1 MLKKSTF
8 LFLLLLTIHA
18 YSQIVVNYDDSF
30 IMKFD
35 NKISADAQRM
45 ADKFKQ
51 PIPFKLEIND
61 SISLYKEIEKISNQ
75 QNESQIFIVG
85 GTSKNIIYTNFLKG
99 IQTEQLS
106 VDDKNFLIKD
116 SVVNYPWKLTKETDK
131 LQGFNV
137 YKAYF
142 NKDENTL
149 VEAWYSKEIPF
160 RTGPGLYLG
169 LPGLILKLKIT
180 YKDQSNSYKLIE
192 ATKVTLGKSQKINPL
207 TKGNQVNREEFK
219 RIYDEYIKK
228 VKENIIMD
236 KSVDD

>member
-1 MLKKSTF
+1 MLKKITF

-35 NKISADAQRM
+35 NKISADTQRM

-85 GTSKNIIYTNFLKG
+85 GTSKNIIYTNFVKG

-116 SVVNYPWKLTKETDK
+116 SVINYPWKLTKETDK

-160 RTGPGLYLG
+160 RTGPDLYLG

-192 ATKVTLGKSQKINPL
+192 ATKVNLGKSQKINPL

-219 RIYDEYIKK
+219 KIYDGYIKK